1 MSTTEAQLQVRN
13 DLFLLQ
19 LRERGEAEREFTGH
33 GGQRLAGTPSAAA
46 ASQPPRP
53 AALLPETLGKALLP
67 PSEPLPRHLP
77 GPQMGSLIMSSWQ
90 LCLICRV
97 QARLSFE
104 RWAFERSW
112 RYIDG
117 RCELNIAFLSF
128 SGLKKKSVFL
138 VSGSWWAFIYLSYF
152 TDSCKVHSQ
161 DWGRPPCSWL
171 VLLAVIHWSF
181 FDSIL
186 VLFHL

>member
-46 ASQPPRP
+46 ASQPPLP

-128 SGLKKKSVFL
+128 SGLKKKKVFFSCL
-138 VSGSWWAFIYLSYF
+138 VPGGHLYICLTLQTPAKF
-152 TDSCKVHSQ
+152 TAKIED
-161 DWGRPPCSWL
+161 GRPALGSCCWL
-171 VLLAVIHWSF
+171 
-181 FDSIL
+181 
-186 VLFHL
+186 